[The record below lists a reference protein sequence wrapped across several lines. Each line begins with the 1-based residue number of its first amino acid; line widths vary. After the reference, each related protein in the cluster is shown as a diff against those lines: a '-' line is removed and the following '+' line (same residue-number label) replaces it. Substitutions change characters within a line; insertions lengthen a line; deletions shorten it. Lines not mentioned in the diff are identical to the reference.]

1 MPGLRLAFL
10 TVPEKL
16 VNKFLAVKQ
25 HSDIATSGLTQRAF
39 DLYLRKGIW
48 YEHINTIRSIYYERY
63 QFTLKLI
70 KELMPPT
77 VKCDE
82 PNGGLALWLE
92 LPSGIS
98 ANRVVA
104 LALQQKV
111 LVTAGTPFFVRQAVD
126 RYLRISFALAQPTE
140 IKKGLRIIA
149 DIVKKY

>member
-1 MPGLRLAFL
+1 
-10 TVPEKL
+10 
-16 VNKFLAVKQ
+16 
-25 HSDIATSGLTQRAF
+25 
-39 DLYLRKGIW
+39 
-48 YEHINTIRSIYYERY
+48 
-63 QFTLKLI
+63 
-70 KELMPPT
+70 MPPT

-111 LVTAGTPFFVRQAVD
+111 LVTAGTLFFVRQAVD

-140 IKKGLRIIA
+140 IKKGLMIIA